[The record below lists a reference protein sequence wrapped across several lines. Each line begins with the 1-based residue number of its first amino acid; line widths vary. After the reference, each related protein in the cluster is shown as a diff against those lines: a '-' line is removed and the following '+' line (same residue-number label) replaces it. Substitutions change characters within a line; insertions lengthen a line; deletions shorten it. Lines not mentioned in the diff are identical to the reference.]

1 MTMKI
6 TVVLATIM
14 VVLSAASYSAD
25 EKAKGIA
32 SSDSK
37 LYVIYLVQAGKTY
50 VLEGVE
56 GVDFKGV
63 KCLKGRHADIGWPKG
78 KICYIPVDQI
88 SLIKEYDSLEQY
100 KEDIQKYRDQQM
112 K

>member
-1 MTMKI
+1 MKI
-6 TVVLATIM
+6 TLLLATMM

-25 EKAKGIA
+25 EKARGIA
-32 SSDSK
+32 SPNSQ
-37 LYVIYLVQAGKTY
+37 LYVIYLEPGGKTY
-50 VLEGVE
+50 VLDGVE

-78 KICYIPVDQI
+78 KICYIPVDHI
-88 SLIKEYDSLEQY
+88 SLIMEYDSLEQY
-100 KEDIQKYRDQQM
+100 KEDVQKFRDQQM